1 MIVVDT
7 SALIAI
13 LLNEPARHLCLAAIN
28 NEAEVLISAGTLAEA
43 YMVALGRNVGPHL
56 KELVTELKLQV
67 IPLTAEF
74 AYQAGEAH
82 RDWGKG
88 RHPAGLNY
96 GDCFSYAA
104 ARHYDCP
111 LLFIGNDFSR
121 TDLRSALPPV

>member
-13 LLNEPARHLCLAAIN
+13 LLREETREVCLARMQN
-28 NEAEVLISAGTLAEA
+28 DPEVMISAGTLAEA
-43 YMVALGRNVGPHL
+43 YMVALARGFGPRL
-56 KELVTELKLQV
+56 KELVIELKIAV
-67 IPLTAEF
+67 IPLTQNF

-88 RHPAGLNY
+88 RHRASLNY

-104 ARHYDCP
+104 AKHYDCP
-111 LLFIGNDFSR
+111 LLFIGNDFSQTHIR
-121 TDLRSALPPV
+121 GAL